1 MPEQA
6 LSGSYLGAPDY
17 ICVATDSLSRMT
29 SELQSLE
36 INNRRLILA
45 MAAAG
50 HDLRQRLHLLLGTIE
65 LLSSTEDE
73 ARSMEL
79 NQRAKSLIFRLAAE
93 LEQLALQAE
102 EQHQRVVPS
111 TCRFGISNLLKRV
124 KSEWQSEA
132 AAKGLR
138 FSVGDVD
145 CEVESDRRLLAVII
159 NNVVGNAVRHTARG
173 EVKVTSMV
181 DGDHM
186 ILLISDTG
194 PGISEDALRRSFNL
208 SSRINGLSKG
218 MGLGLS
224 IARKTAEL
232 LGHEFELST
241 ALNRGT
247 CVQLRVRLAYC

>member
-6 LSGSYLGAPDY
+6 PGGSHLAAPDY
-17 ICVATDSLSRMT
+17 ICVATGSLSRMT

-36 INNRRLILA
+36 MNNRRLILA

-65 LLSSTEDE
+65 LLTSTEDE

-79 NQRAKSLIFRLAAE
+79 NQRAKSLVFRLAGK
-93 LEQLALQAE
+93 LEQLAFQAQ

-111 TCRFGISNLLKRV
+111 TCRFGISNLLKQV
-124 KSEWQSEA
+124 KSDWQSEA

-138 FSVGDVD
+138 FSVGDAN
-145 CEVESDRRLLAVII
+145 CEVESDQSLLAVIV
-159 NNVVGNAVRHTARG
+159 NNVVGNAVGHTARG
-173 EVKVTSMV
+173 EVKVTSMI

-194 PGISEDALRRSFNL
+194 PGISEDALHRSFNF
-208 SSRINGLSKG
+208 SPRINGLSKG

-232 LGHEFELST
+232 LGHQFELST
-241 ALNRGT
+241 ALNQGT
-247 CVQLRVRLAYC
+247 CVRLRIRLAHC